1 VFELFVA
8 RRYLRAKRKQVVIS
22 VITVISVIGVAAGVM
37 ALVIALAITNGFRT
51 TLEKNLLGATAA
63 VSIQEKEPG
72 NGIEGWEQ
80 ISRKLAS
87 LPHVTSATPGLYD
100 TALIKGPV
108 NSAGTVVKGILVK
121 PGDPLPEAL
130 RHMKSGSVDALRSDA
145 GLPALILGSRLADS
159 IGARVDK
166 QITLIIP
173 NGTMIPGGFAPKFQR
188 CIVAGTIETGFF
200 DVDIRWAY
208 MSLGAMQKA
217 FELQDVVNSI
227 ELRLDDIFLA
237 PEVAREAEKIIDPK
251 LAAITWQEQNRQ
263 IFNALKTERVMA
275 VVTVGLILLVAALNI
290 LITLVMMVMEKHRDI
305 AVLMS
310 LGARAAQ
317 IRNIFVFEGALIG
330 GVGTVIGLILGYTL
344 SYLAD
349 HYRWIKLD
357 EQVYSFA
364 WVPFDAHWTDG
375 IFIAAGA
382 LAISLIAT
390 LYPARNATRIA
401 PVEALR
407 YE

>member
-1 VFELFVA
+1 MFELFVA

-22 VITVISVIGVAAGVM
+22 VITAISVIGVAVGVM
-37 ALVIALAITNGFRT
+37 AMVIALAVTNGFRS

-80 ISRKLAS
+80 ISKKLAS
-87 LPHVTSATPGLYD
+87 LPHVTSAMPGLYD
-100 TALIKGPV
+100 TALVGGPIT
-108 NSAGTVVKGILVK
+108 SGGAVVKGILVR

-130 RHMKSGSVDALRSDA
+130 RHMKTGSVDALRSDE
-145 GLPALILGSRLADS
+145 GLPSIILGSRLADL
-159 IGARVDK
+159 IGARVNK
-166 QITLIIP
+166 QVTLIIP
-173 NGTMIPGGFAPKFQR
+173 NGEMTPLGNLPKLQR
-188 CIVAGTIETGFF
+188 CLLAGTVETGFYE
-200 DVDIRWAY
+200 VDIRWAY
-208 MSLGAMQKA
+208 MSLGAAQKA

-237 PEVAREAEKIIDPK
+237 PEVAREAEKVIGPK
-251 LAAITWQEQNRQ
+251 LAAITWQDQNRE
-263 IFNALKTERVMA
+263 IFNALKTERVG
-275 VVTVGLILLVAALNI
+275 TVITIGLIQLVAALNI

-330 GVGTVIGLILGYTL
+330 SVGTAIGLVLGYTL
-344 SYLAD
+344 SYFAD
-349 HYRWIKLD
+349 HYRWIKLN
-357 EQVYSFA
+357 EEVYSLA
-364 WVPFDAHWTDG
+364 WVPFEAHWTDG
-375 IFIAAGA
+375 VFIAAGA

>member
-22 VITVISVIGVAAGVM
+22 VITAISVIGVAVGVM
-37 ALVIALAITNGFRT
+37 ALVIALAVTNGLRS

-80 ISRKLAS
+80 ITQKVAK

-100 TALIKGPV
+100 TALISGPV
-108 NSAGTVVKGILVK
+108 TSAGAVVKGILVT
-121 PGDPLPEAL
+121 PETPLPEAL
-130 RHMKSGSVDALRSDA
+130 RHLKSGSVEPLRSDQ
-145 GLPALILGSRLADS
+145 GLPAIILGSRLADS
-159 IGARVDK
+159 IGARVNK
-166 QITLIIP
+166 QVTLIIP
-173 NGTMIPGGFAPKFQR
+173 TGEPTPLGFLPKYQR

-208 MSLGAMQKA
+208 MSLPAAQKA
-217 FELQDVVNSI
+217 YDLQDVVNSI
-227 ELRLDDIFLA
+227 ELRLDNIFLA
-237 PEVAREAEKIIDPK
+237 PDVSREAEKLIGPN
-251 LAAITWQEQNRQ
+251 LAAVTWQDQNRQ
-263 IFNALKTERVMA
+263 IFDAMKTERVG
-275 VVTVGLILLVAALNI
+275 TVIIIGLIQLVAALNI

-310 LGARAAQ
+310 LGARARQ

-330 GVGTVIGLILGYTL
+330 GVGTAIGLVLGYTL
-344 SYLAD
+344 SYFAD

-357 EQVYSFA
+357 EQVYSLA

-375 IFIAAGA
+375 IFITCGA

-390 LYPARNATRIA
+390 LYPARSATRIA

>member
-8 RRYLRAKRKQVVIS
+8 RRYLRAKRKQVVVS

-37 ALVIALAITNGFRT
+37 ALVIALAINNGLRS

-63 VSIQEKEPG
+63 VSVQEKEPG

-80 ISRKLAS
+80 ITARLGT
-87 LPHVTSATPGLYD
+87 LPHVASATPGLYE
-100 TALIKGPV
+100 TALINGPV
-108 NSAGTVVKGILVK
+108 RSGEAVIKGILVK

-130 RHMKSGSVDALRSDA
+130 RHMKTGSVDALRSND
-145 GLPALILGSRLADS
+145 GLPAIILGSRLADS
-159 IGARVDK
+159 IGARVNK
-166 QITLIIP
+166 QVTLIIP
-173 NGTMIPGGFAPKFQR
+173 NGDPTPFGWRPTFQR
-188 CIVAGTIETGFF
+188 FIVAGTIETGFF

-208 MSLGAMQKA
+208 MSLGAAQKV
-217 FELQDVVNSI
+217 FDLHDVVNSV

-237 PEVAREAEKIIDPK
+237 PEVAREAEKVIGAN
-251 LAAITWQEQNRQ
+251 LAAVTWQEQNRQ
-263 IFNALKTERVMA
+263 IFNALKNERVMM
-275 VVTVGLILLVAALNI
+275 VITIGLIQLVAALNI
-290 LITLVMMVMEKHRDI
+290 LITLVMMAMEKHRDI

-330 GVGTVIGLILGYTL
+330 GVGTAIGLALGYTL
-344 SYLAD
+344 SYFAD

-357 EQVYSFA
+357 EQVYSLA
-364 WVPFDAHWTDG
+364 WMPFDAHWTDG
-375 IFIAAGA
+375 VFVALGA

-390 LYPARNATRIA
+390 LYPARSATRIA
-401 PVEALR
+401 PAEALR

>member
-22 VITVISVIGVAAGVM
+22 VITAISVIGVAVGVM
-37 ALVIALAITNGFRT
+37 AMVIALAVTNGFRS

-80 ISRKLAS
+80 ISKKLAS
-87 LPHVTSATPGLYD
+87 LPHVTSAMPGLYD
-100 TALIKGPV
+100 TALVGGPV
-108 NSAGTVVKGILVK
+108 TSGGAVVKGILVR

-130 RHMKSGSVDALRSDA
+130 RHMKTGSVDALRSDE
-145 GLPALILGSRLADS
+145 GLPSIILGSRLADL
-159 IGARVDK
+159 IGARVNK
-166 QITLIIP
+166 QVTLIIP
-173 NGTMIPGGFAPKFQR
+173 NGEMTPLGNLPKLQR
-188 CIVAGTIETGFF
+188 CLLAGTVETGFYE
-200 DVDIRWAY
+200 VDIRWAY
-208 MSLGAMQKA
+208 MSLGAAQKA

-237 PEVAREAEKIIDPK
+237 PEVAREAEKVIGPK
-251 LAAITWQEQNRQ
+251 LAAITWQDQNRE
-263 IFNALKTERVMA
+263 IFNALKTERVG
-275 VVTVGLILLVAALNI
+275 TVITIGLIQLVAALNI

-330 GVGTVIGLILGYTL
+330 SVGTAIGLVLGYTL
-344 SYLAD
+344 SYFAD
-349 HYRWIKLD
+349 HYRWIKLN
-357 EQVYSFA
+357 EEVYSLA

-375 IFIAAGA
+375 VFIAAGA

>member
-37 ALVIALAITNGFRT
+37 ALVIALAVTNGFRS
-51 TLEKNLLGATAA
+51 TLQKNLLGATAA

-80 ISRKLAS
+80 ITPKLAA
-87 LPHVTSATPGLYD
+87 LPHVTSATPGLYE
-100 TALIKGPV
+100 TALLSGPV
-108 NSAGTVVKGILVK
+108 TSAGAVVKGILFK
-121 PGDPLPEAL
+121 PGAPLPEAL
-130 RHMKSGSVDALRSDA
+130 RHLKSGSLDAMQSNK
-145 GLPALILGSRLADS
+145 GLPSVILGSRLAES
-159 IGARVDK
+159 IGARVNK
-166 QITLIIP
+166 QVTLIIP
-173 NGTMIPGGFAPKFQR
+173 NGTMTPLGFATKMER
-188 CIVAGTIETGFF
+188 CIVAGTIETGFYE
-200 DVDIRWAY
+200 VDIRWVY
-208 MSLGAMQKA
+208 MSLGEAQQA
-217 FELQDVVNSI
+217 FNLEDVVNSI
-227 ELRLDDIFLA
+227 ELRLDDVFLA
-237 PEVAREAEKIIDPK
+237 PVVAAEAEKVIDPK
-251 LAAITWQEQNRQ
+251 LAALTWEEQNRQ
-263 IFNALKTERVMA
+263 IFNALKTERVG
-275 VVTVGLILLVAALNI
+275 TVITIGLILLVAALNI
-290 LITLVMMVMEKHRDI
+290 LITLVIMVMEKHRDI

-330 GVGTVIGLILGYTL
+330 GVGTIIGLALGYTL
-344 SYLAD
+344 SYFAD

-357 EQVYSFA
+357 ETVYSLA

-375 IFIAAGA
+375 VFIAAGA
-382 LAISLIAT
+382 LTISLIAT

>member
-1 VFELFVA
+1 
-8 RRYLRAKRKQVVIS
+8 
-22 VITVISVIGVAAGVM
+22 M
-37 ALVIALAITNGFRT
+37 VIALAVTNGFRS

-80 ISRKLAS
+80 ISKKLAS
-87 LPHVTSATPGLYD
+87 LPHVTSAMPGLYD
-100 TALIKGPV
+100 TALVGGPV
-108 NSAGTVVKGILVK
+108 TSGGAVVKGILVK

-130 RHMKSGSVDALRSDA
+130 RHMKTGSVDALRSNQ
-145 GLPALILGSRLADS
+145 GLPAIILGSRLADS
-159 IGARVDK
+159 IGARVNK
-166 QITLIIP
+166 QVTLIIP
-173 NGTMIPGGFAPKFQR
+173 NGEMTPLGNLPNFQR
-188 CIVAGTIETGFF
+188 CIVAGTVETGFY

-208 MSLGAMQKA
+208 MSLSAAQKA
-217 FELQDVVNSI
+217 FNLQDVVNSI

-237 PEVAREAEKIIDPK
+237 PEVAREAENVIGPN
-251 LAAITWQEQNRQ
+251 LAAITWQEQNRE
-263 IFNALKTERVMA
+263 IFNALKTERVG
-275 VVTVGLILLVAALNI
+275 TVITIGLIQLVAALNI

-330 GVGTVIGLILGYTL
+330 GVGTAIGLVLGYTL
-344 SYLAD
+344 SYFAD
-349 HYRWIKLD
+349 HYHWIKLN
-357 EQVYSFA
+357 EQVYSLA
-364 WVPFDAHWTDG
+364 WVPFDAHWIDG
-375 IFIAAGA
+375 IFVAAGA

-401 PVEALR
+401 PAEALR

>member
-22 VITVISVIGVAAGVM
+22 VITAISVIGVAVGVM
-37 ALVIALAITNGFRT
+37 AMVIALAVTNGFRS

-80 ISRKLAS
+80 ISKKLAS
-87 LPHVTSATPGLYD
+87 LPHVTSAMPGLYD
-100 TALIKGPV
+100 TALVGGPV
-108 NSAGTVVKGILVK
+108 TSGGAVVKGILVK

-130 RHMKSGSVDALRSDA
+130 RHMKTGSVEALRSDE
-145 GLPALILGSRLADS
+145 GLPSIILGSRLADL
-159 IGARVDK
+159 IGARVHK
-166 QITLIIP
+166 QVTLIIP
-173 NGTMIPGGFAPKFQR
+173 NGEMTPLGNLAKLQR
-188 CIVAGTIETGFF
+188 CLVAGTVETGFY

-208 MSLGAMQKA
+208 MSLSAAQKA
-217 FELQDVVNSI
+217 FNLQDVVNSI

-237 PEVAREAEKIIDPK
+237 PEVAREAEKVIGPN
-251 LAAITWQEQNRQ
+251 LAAITWQEQNRE
-263 IFNALKTERVMA
+263 IFNALKTERVG
-275 VVTVGLILLVAALNI
+275 TVITIGLIQLVAALNI

-330 GVGTVIGLILGYTL
+330 SVGTAIGLVLGYTL
-344 SYLAD
+344 SYFAD
-349 HYRWIKLD
+349 HYHWIKLN
-357 EQVYSFA
+357 EQVYSLA
-364 WVPFDAHWTDG
+364 WVPFDSHWTDG

-401 PVEALR
+401 PAEALR

>member
-1 VFELFVA
+1 MFELFVA

-22 VITVISVIGVAAGVM
+22 VITAISVIGVAVGVM
-37 ALVIALAITNGFRT
+37 AMVIALAVTNGFRS

-80 ISRKLAS
+80 ISKKLAS
-87 LPHVTSATPGLYD
+87 LPHVTSAMPGLYD
-100 TALIKGPV
+100 TALIGGPIT
-108 NSAGTVVKGILVK
+108 SGGAVVKGILVR

-130 RHMKSGSVDALRSDA
+130 RHMKTGSVDGLRSDE
-145 GLPALILGSRLADS
+145 GLPSIILGSRLADL
-159 IGARVDK
+159 IGARVNK
-166 QITLIIP
+166 QVTLIIP
-173 NGTMIPGGFAPKFQR
+173 NGEMTPLGNLPKLQR
-188 CIVAGTIETGFF
+188 CLLAGTVETGFYE
-200 DVDIRWAY
+200 VDIRWAY
-208 MSLGAMQKA
+208 MSLGAAQKA

-237 PEVAREAEKIIDPK
+237 PEVAREAEKVIGPK
-251 LAAITWQEQNRQ
+251 LAAITWQDQNRE
-263 IFNALKTERVMA
+263 IFNALKTERVG
-275 VVTVGLILLVAALNI
+275 TVITIGLIQLVAALNI

-330 GVGTVIGLILGYTL
+330 SVGTAIGLVLGYTL
-344 SYLAD
+344 SYFAD
-349 HYRWIKLD
+349 HYRWIKLN
-357 EQVYSFA
+357 EEVYSLA

-375 IFIAAGA
+375 VFIAAGA
-382 LAISLIAT
+382 MAISLIAT

>member
-1 VFELFVA
+1 MFELFVA

-22 VITVISVIGVAAGVM
+22 VITAISVIGVAVGVM
-37 ALVIALAITNGFRT
+37 AMVIALAVTNGFRS

-80 ISRKLAS
+80 ISKKLAS
-87 LPHVTSATPGLYD
+87 LPHVTSAAPGLYD

-108 NSAGTVVKGILVK
+108 TSGGAVVKGILVK

-130 RHMKSGSVDALRSDA
+130 RHMKSGSVDALRSNE
-145 GLPALILGSRLADS
+145 GLPAIILGSRLADS
-159 IGARVDK
+159 IGARVNK
-166 QITLIIP
+166 QVTLIIP
-173 NGTMIPGGFAPKFQR
+173 DGETSPVGFLPLFQR
-188 CIVAGTIETGFF
+188 CIVAGTIETGFYE
-200 DVDIRWAY
+200 VDIRWAY
-208 MSLGAMQKA
+208 MSLGAAQKV
-217 FELQDVVNSI
+217 FNLQDVVNSI

-237 PEVAREAEKIIDPK
+237 PEVAHEAEKVIGPN
-251 LAAITWQEQNRQ
+251 LAAITWQEQNRE
-263 IFNALKTERVMA
+263 IFNALKTERVG
-275 VVTVGLILLVAALNI
+275 TVITIGLIQLVAALNI

-330 GVGTVIGLILGYTL
+330 GVGTAIGLVLGYTL
-344 SYLAD
+344 SYFAD
-349 HYRWIKLD
+349 HYKWIKLN
-357 EQVYSFA
+357 EQVYSLA
-364 WVPFDAHWTDG
+364 WVPFDAHWIDG
-375 IFIAAGA
+375 IFVAAGA

-401 PVEALR
+401 PAEALR

>member
-1 VFELFVA
+1 MFELFVA

-37 ALVIALAITNGFRT
+37 ALVIALAVTNGFRT

-72 NGIEGWEQ
+72 NGIEDWEQ
-80 ISRKLAS
+80 ISKKLAS

-100 TALIKGPV
+100 TAMIGV
-108 NSAGTVVKGILVK
+108 TTSAGAVVKGILVN
-121 PGDPLPEAL
+121 PGSPLPEAL
-130 RHMKSGSVDALRSDA
+130 RHMKSGSVDALRSDQ
-145 GLPALILGSRLADS
+145 GLPAIILGSRLADS
-159 IGARVDK
+159 IGARVNK
-166 QITLIIP
+166 QVTLIIP
-173 NGTMIPGGFAPKFQR
+173 NGRMTPLGNLPEYQR

-208 MSLGAMQKA
+208 MSLGPMQKA

-237 PEVAREAEKIIDPK
+237 PEVAREAERIIGPK

-263 IFNALKTERVMA
+263 IFNALKTERVMT

-310 LGARAAQ
+310 LGARAKQ

-330 GVGTVIGLILGYTL
+330 GVGTVIGLTLGYTL

-357 EQVYSFA
+357 EQVYSLA

>member
-22 VITVISVIGVAAGVM
+22 VITAISVIGVAVGVM
-37 ALVIALAITNGFRT
+37 AMVIALAVTNGFRS

-80 ISRKLAS
+80 ISKKLAS
-87 LPHVTSATPGLYD
+87 LPHVTSAMPGLYD
-100 TALIKGPV
+100 TALVGGPV
-108 NSAGTVVKGILVK
+108 TSGGAVVKGILVK

-130 RHMKSGSVDALRSDA
+130 RHMKTGSVDALRSNQ
-145 GLPALILGSRLADS
+145 GLPAIILGSRLADS
-159 IGARVDK
+159 IGARVNK
-166 QITLIIP
+166 QVTLIIP
-173 NGTMIPGGFAPKFQR
+173 NGEMTPLGNLPNFQR
-188 CIVAGTIETGFF
+188 CIVAGTVETGFY

-208 MSLGAMQKA
+208 MSLSAAQKA
-217 FELQDVVNSI
+217 FNLQDVVNSI

-237 PEVAREAEKIIDPK
+237 PEVAREAENVIGPN
-251 LAAITWQEQNRQ
+251 LAAITWQEQNRE
-263 IFNALKTERVMA
+263 IFNALKTERVG
-275 VVTVGLILLVAALNI
+275 TVITIGLIQLVAALNI

-330 GVGTVIGLILGYTL
+330 GVGTAIGLVLGYTL
-344 SYLAD
+344 SYFAD
-349 HYRWIKLD
+349 HYHWIKLN
-357 EQVYSFA
+357 EQVYSLA
-364 WVPFDAHWTDG
+364 WVPFDAHWIDG
-375 IFIAAGA
+375 IFVAAGA

-401 PVEALR
+401 PAEALR

>member
-1 VFELFVA
+1 
-8 RRYLRAKRKQVVIS
+8 
-22 VITVISVIGVAAGVM
+22 VITAISVIGVAVGVM
-37 ALVIALAITNGFRT
+37 ALVIALAVNNGFRS

-80 ISRKLAS
+80 ITARLAS

-100 TALIKGPV
+100 TALISGAV
-108 NSAGTVVKGILVK
+108 TSAGAVIKGILVK

-130 RHMKSGSVDALRSDA
+130 RHLKSGSVEALRSNE
-145 GLPALILGSRLADS
+145 GLPSIILGSRLADS
-159 IGARVDK
+159 IGAPVHK
-166 QITLIIP
+166 QVTLIIP
-173 NGTMIPGGFAPKFQR
+173 NGTLSPMGYLPKFQR
-188 CIVAGTIETGFF
+188 CIVAGTIETGFY

-208 MSLGAMQKA
+208 MSLGAAQKT

-237 PEVAREAEKIIDPK
+237 PEVAREAEKVIGPN

-263 IFNALKTERVMA
+263 IFNALKTERIG
-275 VVTVGLILLVAALNI
+275 TVITIGLIQMVAALNI

-330 GVGTVIGLILGYTL
+330 GVGTAIGLTLGYTL
-344 SYLAD
+344 SYFAD

-357 EQVYSFA
+357 ETVYSLA

-375 IFIAAGA
+375 VFIAAGA